1 MPEIANVMLAILL
14 LIVSLAFYS
23 QASALFGQSK
33 CVTPAKP
40 SSFKSLVARTAVPAS
55 KVAAVAAALLLNMAG
70 VQAAVDCQSDC
81 FKNCA
86 LAAPGS
92 RDYCVSTCEDY
103 CADPERQDGLSG
115 SKDGSRGETGLFG
128 GSIDATTIEDRPPQG
143 PTFIDPALATKYG
156 ISPQRVSST
165 SRHL

>member
-1 MPEIANVMLAILL
+1 MRSILL
-14 LIVSLAFYS
+14 LVVILALGAPAWAL
-23 QASALFGQSK
+23 ASIPK
-33 CVTPAKP
+33 RVTQVKLGTRGP
-40 SSFKSLVARTAVPAS
+40 SIGSN
-55 KVAAVAAALLLNMAG
+55 VAAVAAALLINMAG

-143 PTFIDPALATKYG
+143 PSFIDPALARKYG